1 MVKGRSTVKEMIVER
16 LAHLLSPTAIKGMEL
31 ANRVVMPPM
40 GTSLG
45 NRDATVS
52 DKLLAYMGRRAQAR
66 PGLIISEIA
75 AVHES
80 GSLINTELGIYDD
93 RFIPGLKR
101 LSDTIHAGGA
111 RAGIQLHHGGRECF
125 FLLNEGRA
133 MGPSAE
139 PSLIYGMPPKE
150 MSLDDMRIIRESF
163 AAAAVRAREAG
174 FDMVEIHGAHG
185 YLLCQFLSPIANR
198 RTDEYGSTMKNRAR
212 FVVEVIEEVRRRV
225 GNEFP
230 VSLRLSIDESIRGG
244 YTEEDMLTVIPD
256 FVRAGADVIHA
267 SLGTYGTPGGITS
280 APVEFEPGFNAFRAR
295 KVKEVVDVPVIAVG
309 RFTDLSVADAVI
321 GRKDADLVSFGRQFL
336 ADPDFLVKARDG
348 RFEDIRTC
356 IACNQGCIERL
367 MFEGKTVRCAIN
379 PETGQETIYPKER
392 VARPRRVWV
401 AGAGP
406 AGLTAAYEAS
416 RLGHEVTVFEREA
429 DAGGQLLYAARP
441 PFKQVYGSWITWLE
455 GQVRRSGVDVRTGVT
470 LDAETIERGSPDFVV
485 IATGGEKIV
494 PGIAGINLP
503 HVHDAWEI
511 LDGTVP
517 PGVNVLVI
525 GGGLIGMETAD
536 YLCSKV
542 TTLTVVEALKHSPV
556 SKLTS
561 HGYMLH
567 RRLRDAGCALVFGGA
582 VTMIGNDFVSID
594 VKGEERRISPVDQ
607 VVVAVGLSPRQE
619 LDGIC
624 ERLGIPHALA
634 GDAVQPRRIIEAT
647 EEGAL
652 AAWKI

>member
-1 MVKGRSTVKEMIVER
+1 MEGFSHI
-16 LAHLLSPTAIKGMEL
+16 LSPCTIHGLDLE
-31 ANRVVMPPM
+31 NRVVMPPM
-40 GTSLG
+40 GTNLG

-52 DKLLAYMGRRAQAR
+52 DALMAYMQRRAQAR
-66 PGLIISEIA
+66 PGLIITEIA
-75 AVHES
+75 AVHET

-101 LSDTIHAGGA
+101 LADTIHAGGA
-111 RAGIQLHHGGRECF
+111 KAAVQLHHGGRECF
-125 FLLNEGRA
+125 FLLNEGKA
-133 MGPSAE
+133 LGPSAE
-139 PSLIYGMPPKE
+139 PSLIYGVAPKE
-150 MSLDDMRIIRESF
+150 MTLEDMCTIRESF

-198 RTDEYGSTMKNRAR
+198 RRDEYGSTMKNRAR
-212 FVVEVIEEVRRRV
+212 FVVEVIEAVRRSV
-225 GNEFP
+225 GADFP
-230 VSLRLSIDESIRGG
+230 ISLRLSIDESIRGG
-244 YTEEDMLTVIPD
+244 YTEGDMLTVVPD
-256 FVRAGADVIHA
+256 FVKAGVDVIHA

-295 KVKEVVDVPVIAVG
+295 KVKEVVDVPVITVG
-309 RFTDLSVADAVI
+309 RFTDLSAADRVI
-321 GRKDADLVSFGRQFL
+321 ARGDADLVSFGRQFL
-336 ADPDFLVKARDG
+336 ADPDFLPKTRAG
-348 RFEDIRTC
+348 RTDDIRTC

-367 MFEGKTVRCAIN
+367 MFEGKSVRCAIN
-379 PETGQETIYPKER
+379 PETGQETVYPRKP
-392 VARPRRVWV
+392 AGSPRRVWV

-416 RLGHEVTVFEREA
+416 RLGHAVTVLEKEA
-429 DAGGQLLYAARP
+429 HAGGQLLYATIP
-441 PFKQVYGSWITWLE
+441 PFKKVYGSWVAWLE
-455 GQVRRSGVDVRTGVT
+455 RQVRAMGVEILTGVT
-470 LDAETIERGSPDFVV
+470 VDAGVLERGRPDFLI

-494 PGIAGINLP
+494 PDIAGIDLP

-511 LDGTVP
+511 LDGTVS
-517 PGVNVLVI
+517 PGTDVLII

-536 YLCSKV
+536 FLCPKV
-542 TTLTVVEALKHSPV
+542 KTLTVVEALERSPV

-567 RRLRDAGCALVFGGA
+567 RRLKEGGCALVFAGT
-582 VTMIGNDFVSID
+582 VTRIGKDSVIVL

-607 VVVAVGLSPRQE
+607 VIVAVGLAPRQE
-619 LDGIC
+619 LKGIC

-647 EEGAL
+647 EEGAR
-652 AAWKI
+652 AAWNV